1 MDWISPDHWAR
12 LAEEETEAHRLATAH
27 DGWLDRYADWLLWSG
42 GKPPRAEVLYEEV
55 MRRYG
60 FAPRGYL
67 GRQLV
72 IRASDQKQG
81 VLLAG
86 GDPGEIVV
94 RENGLAYLVEPAAGY
109 SSGLFLDQRVNRSWV
124 AGLGAK
130 RMLNLFAY
138 TCSFTVCAAAAGGE
152 TCSVDSAQSALR
164 RGRANLA
171 ANGIDPADG
180 HRFLVDDATKVV
192 PRLVRRGER
201 FDLIVLDTPT
211 FGRAAGSVFRLEK
224 GLPNLVS
231 QCFELLEPRG
241 SLLVS
246 CNFSPWGEKDLQ
258 NLCRKAVGDGLCA
271 MERGERP
278 PEIRRG
284 AVSCRIRKER

>member
-42 GKPPRAEVLYEEV
+42 GKPPRAEGLYEEV

-67 GRQLV
+67 WRQLV
-72 IRASDQKQG
+72 IRASDQKPG

-180 HRFLVDDATKVV
+180 HRFLVDDV
-192 PRLVRRGER
+192 
-201 FDLIVLDTPT
+201 
-211 FGRAAGSVFRLEK
+211 
-224 GLPNLVS
+224 
-231 QCFELLEPRG
+231 
-241 SLLVS
+241 
-246 CNFSPWGEKDLQ
+246 
-258 NLCRKAVGDGLCA
+258 
-271 MERGERP
+271 
-278 PEIRRG
+278 
-284 AVSCRIRKER
+284 

>member
-1 MDWISPDHWAR
+1 MD
-12 LAEEETEAHRLATAH
+12 
-27 DGWLDRYADWLLWSG
+27 
-42 GKPPRAEVLYEEV
+42 GKPPRAEGLYEEV

-72 IRASDQKQG
+72 IRASDQKPG

-201 FDLIVLDTPT
+201 FDLIVLDPPT